1 MSGHYHQIVLYLCL
15 CVLRFGG
22 GAAAEATGEVDGE
35 EEEGEKED
43 KAAANYGLSG
53 KLTAETNTFKVSS
66 TLMCI
71 IDNTYYMDWQHVRIL
86 RIRENYHC

>member
-1 MSGHYHQIVLYLCL
+1 MVNIPSDYTVVL

-71 IDNTYYMDWQHVRIL
+71 HLSLDT
-86 RIRENYHC
+86 CS